1 MSAKKIAKLIA
12 VCLTCLLLIWG
23 LVALI
28 QLIKT

>member
-1 MSAKKIAKLIA
+1 MNPRKIAKLIA

-23 LVALI
+23 LVELI